1 MTAPAIDCAQ
11 AHNTRPHMAKD
22 LYALIPDRNGAHY
35 TREQVVKAASD
46 YVVIGSVQEVARR
59 NGISDRAIYD
69 WRKTEWWVELTS
81 CLREEN
87 SDELDGALSGLIQD
101 AVAAARD
108 RIQNGDHKLLKM
120 KGEGGDR
127 VELVRVPV
135 SAKDAAITA
144 AVALDKRQLLR
155 NLPTQITESGS
166 GLRALQEQL
175 RQLSGRTIEG
185 KVLKSNED

>member
-1 MTAPAIDCAQ
+1 
-11 AHNTRPHMAKD
+11 MAKD

-120 KGEGGDR
+120 KGESGDR

>member
-1 MTAPAIDCAQ
+1 
-11 AHNTRPHMAKD
+11 MAKS
-22 LYALIPDRNGAHY
+22 LYELIPDRNGSQY
-35 TREQVVKAASD
+35 SREQIRKAAAD
-46 YVVIGSVQEVARR
+46 YVVTGSVTDTAR
-59 NGISDRAIYD
+59 NNAIPPSVLYD
-69 WRKTEWWVELTS
+69 WRQTEWWVELTH
-81 CLREEN
+81 CIREEN

-101 AVAAARD
+101 AVAAARE

-120 KGEGGDR
+120 KGESGDR